1 MPSPIRTRRVA
12 AAQAEAAAISPRWNV
27 FSANHSEAK
36 PAASAASAMAMQD
49 RGSRSPC
56 ARTPSSGNSLMVP
69 RGGSHATRARRR
81 ARLGK
86 MDVHDAPIAVL
97 LAENHRR
104 TGDVRGAVAPRR
116 GRRLAADPIRSGLA
130 MAPQDREV
138 VGHHPADIERG
149 PIAAR
154 DVVLVELPQPGP

>member
-12 AAQAEAAAISPRWNV
+12 AAQAEAAAISPRWNG
-27 FSANHSEAK
+27 FSANHSEEK
-36 PAASAASAMAMQD
+36 PWASAASAMAMQE

-56 ARTPSSGNSLMVP
+56 ARAPSSGSSVMAP
-69 RGGSHATRARRR
+69 CGGSHAAGPRRR
-81 ARLGK
+81 ARLRE

-97 LAENHRR
+97 LAKHHRR
-104 TGDVRGAVAPRR
+104 ASDVLGAVAPCG

-138 VGHHPADIERG
+138 VRHHPADVERG
-149 PIAAR
+149 PVAAR
-154 DVVLVELPQPGP
+154 DIVLVELPQP